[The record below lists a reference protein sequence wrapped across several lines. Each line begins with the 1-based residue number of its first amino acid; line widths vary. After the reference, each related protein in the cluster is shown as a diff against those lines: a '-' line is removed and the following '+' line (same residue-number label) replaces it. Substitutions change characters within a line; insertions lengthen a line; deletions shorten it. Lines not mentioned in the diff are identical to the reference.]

1 MRHFATWTGESFAV
15 VRLGPTG
22 GATIVTE
29 GCTLEAMERE
39 AEKLNAEQ
47 TAREALAEA
56 RALSARIRATQGP
69 RLGVRYFEPE
79 AFA

>member
-1 MRHFATWTGESFAV
+1 MRHYATFTGESFAV

-29 GCTLEAMERE
+29 GCSLAAMEIQ
-39 AEKLNAEQ
+39 AANLNAEHE
-47 TAREALAEA
+47 AREALAEA
-56 RALSARIRATQGP
+56 RALSARIRAAQGP
-69 RLGVRYFEPE
+69 RRGVRYFEPD

>member
-1 MRHFATWTGESFAV
+1 MRHYATFTGESFAV

-29 GCTLEAMERE
+29 GCSQAAMELQ
-39 AEKLNAEQ
+39 AANLNAEQ
-47 TAREALAEA
+47 EAREALAEA
-56 RALSARIRATQGP
+56 RALSARIRAAQGP
-69 RLGVRYFEPE
+69 RRGVRYFEPD

>member
-1 MRHFATWTGESFAV
+1 MRHYATFTGESFAV

-29 GCTLEAMERE
+29 GCSMEAMERE
-39 AEKLNAEQ
+39 AAKENAAQE
-47 TAREALAEA
+47 AREALAEA
-56 RALSARIRATQGP
+56 RALSARIRAAQGP
-69 RLGVRYFEPE
+69 RRGVRYFEPD